1 MSTVVGR
8 NYTIEITSEQVAVVR
23 VRRRPDLDSGA
34 GADDAAEMC
43 ERMLELDERRALAG
57 VLDLTEAPSVTGPR
71 TAATL
76 VHLVRRWTQSHRRLA
91 IVVGASAMQRM
102 QMVRLV
108 DEIGSPLARVEG
120 SFDAARAWTSGTS
133 ST

>member
-1 MSTVVGR
+1 MSTVGGR
-8 NYTIEITSEQVAVVR
+8 NYLIEISSELVAVAR
-23 VRRRPDLDSGA
+23 VRRRPDLDTGA

-43 ERMLELDERRALAG
+43 DRLLELDERRALAG
-57 VLDLTEAPSVTGPR
+57 VLDLTDAPAVTGPR

-76 VHLVRRWTQSHRRLA
+76 ANLVRRWTATRRRFV

-102 QMVRLV
+102 QMVRLI

-120 SFDAARAWTSGTS
+120 SLAAARAWTSGTS
-133 ST
+133 S